1 MSTLRLLL
9 ALVLVASFFLWPLS
23 AFLAYMVLQ
32 SPANP
37 WTPLAYVL
45 VVLLVLHFP
54 LVAWARRQ
62 ALAAGS
68 SLTRRGKLRVILP
81 PTANA
86 FLLVAVVA
94 YLGVACSWRFS
105 CLPT

>member
-1 MSTLRLLL
+1 MGTLRRL
-9 ALVLVASFFLWPLS
+9 LVLVLAASFFVWPLS

-45 VVLLVLHFP
+45 VVLLVVHFP
-54 LVAWARRQ
+54 LVALARRQ
-62 ALAAGS
+62 ALAAGP

-86 FLLVAVVA
+86 FLLVGVVA
-94 YLGVACSWRFS
+94 YLGAACSWRFS
-105 CLPT
+105 CVPT